1 MTCGKILSKH
11 DQSHVL
17 LMRFGSSLALSSLR
31 IIIYITGLRFED
43 ISPLCTSRPARASLK
58 SLQLLIKYV
67 NFRVKGRKTRLS
79 KTSSSAALSR
89 SI

>member
-31 IIIYITGLRFED
+31 IIIYITGLKIRRY
-43 ISPLCTSRPARASLK
+43 LASMHK
-58 SLQLLIKYV
+58 QASTCV
-67 NFRVKGRKTRLS
+67 F
-79 KTSSSAALSR
+79 
-89 SI
+89 